1 MGAECR
7 VMGLFTDE
15 NKAAMAITALSTT
28 PWHVEQVH
36 SPIPSHKL
44 SDALQQKKS
53 KVGYFTL
60 IGGIIGFF
68 SGFALAMFT
77 ATRWSLIVGGKP
89 VVALVPFVI
98 VGFEFTIL
106 FAIFGNVIGLL
117 TQGNLPDYQGLDV
130 YDSRCSGDHFGV
142 LAICPETEKE
152 QLITY
157 FKEKGGITRVFRN
170 PENGKLD
177 DPTQE
182 VLI

>member
-1 MGAECR
+1 MGAECQ

-15 NKAAMAITALSTT
+15 NRAASAITALAKT
-28 PWHVEQVH
+28 PWPLEQVH

-60 IGGIIGFF
+60 IGGVIGFF

-89 VVALVPFVI
+89 VIALVPFVI

-106 FAIFGNVIGLL
+106 FAILGNVIGLL
-117 TQGNLPDYQGLDV
+117 TQGNLPDYEGLDV
-130 YDSRCSGDHFGV
+130 YDPSCSGDHFGV
-142 LAICPETEKE
+142 LATCPDSEKE

-157 FKEKGGITRVFRN
+157 FKEKGGTTRVFRS
-170 PENGKLD
+170 PENGKSD
-177 DPTQE
+177 DPMQGKR
-182 VLI
+182 L